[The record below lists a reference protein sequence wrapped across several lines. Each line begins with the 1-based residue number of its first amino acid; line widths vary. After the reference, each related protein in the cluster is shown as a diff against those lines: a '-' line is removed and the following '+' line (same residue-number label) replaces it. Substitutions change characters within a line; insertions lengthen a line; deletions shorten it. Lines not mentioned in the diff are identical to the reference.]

1 MQTFVTAG
9 AKNHNNRI
17 KKNIL
22 SEDNN
27 SAIKSLAIFIL
38 MLVLTLTAGSGWG
51 GDLDEILQKG
61 ILRHLGI
68 VYGNFINEDKTG
80 LDVELMQQFAAH
92 LGVKYQFVETNWQ
105 NILTD
110 LTGTVIK
117 PKGDDIEIT
126 GAGAIRGDIIAS
138 GFTVLEWRK
147 KAVDFSP
154 MTFPTGVWLIARPDA
169 ALQPIVPTDSIS
181 QDIDMVKANLNGV
194 SVLGLKASCLDPDL
208 YHLDKTGAVI
218 KLFPRDRNLEEMIPS
233 VMSKA
238 VDTAL
243 MDFPI
248 SLIALEKW
256 PGRIKVIGPVSEPQ
270 TMACA
275 FPKTSPKLREA
286 FEEFFNGIV
295 ANGIYK
301 AMVRKYYPSL
311 FQYYPNAF

>member
-1 MQTFVTAG
+1 MHLFVAG
-9 AKNHNNRI
+9 GVKNHKSRI
-17 KKNIL
+17 RKNSL
-22 SEDNN
+22 SQDNN
-27 SAIKSLAIFIL
+27 SAIKSLAIFISV
-38 MLVLTLTAGSGWG
+38 LVLTLTAGHSRS

-61 ILRHLGI
+61 TLRHLGI
-68 VYGNFINEDKTG
+68 VYGNFITEDKMG

-92 LGVKYQFVETNWQ
+92 LGVKYQFIETNWQ

-110 LTGTVIK
+110 LTGTIIK
-117 PKGDDIEIT
+117 PKGDDIEIN
-126 GAGAIRGDIIAS
+126 GEGAIRGDIIAT

-154 MTFPTGVWLIARPDA
+154 MTFPTGVWLIARPDT
-169 ALQPIVPTDSIS
+169 ALQPIVPTDSIA
-181 QDIDMVKANLNGV
+181 QDIEMVKANLKGV
-194 SVLGLKASCLDPDL
+194 SVLGLKDSCLDPDL

-233 VMSKA
+233 IMSKA
-238 VDTAL
+238 ADTTL
-243 MDFPI
+243 IDFPI

-256 PGRIKVIGPVSEPQ
+256 PGQIKVIGPVSEQQ

-275 FPKTSPKLREA
+275 FPKTSPKLRAA

-295 ANGIYK
+295 VNGIYK
-301 AMVRKYYPSL
+301 ALVRKYYPSL